1 MSEFN
6 LYEQLLEQH
15 LQKTETTQCEH
26 TNVNINGGIHFCH
39 DCGKEMKEFSQQ
51 PTKNV
56 VDPSRCYIR
65 KVKDK
70 SIYDDVKHM
79 NISDHIKDMANIIY
93 TQVCGNTTHRGTTRR
108 GIVFGAIFH
117 SYKLDKNPQSCDT
130 LIKQF
135 NIKRK
140 DALKGLKF
148 INEHAPSNSPLRT
161 TYITP
166 EHLIHEFLKKFNVSK
181 ERKKEVLDL
190 YHSIKGTS
198 SILNRSRPQSVAA
211 GVIYYYI
218 QMTDRQID
226 IKNFVK
232 QVNLSELTIN
242 KISKEIS
249 RIRQTT
255 DLI

>member
-1 MSEFN
+1 MSDFS
-6 LYEQLLEQH
+6 LYEKLLDQH
-15 LQKTETTQCEH
+15 TKKTELQSCNH
-26 TNVNINGGIHFCH
+26 NDAIIHNGIRLCIE
-39 DCGKEMKEFSQQ
+39 CGVELKEPVHIVKSII
-51 PTKNV
+51 
-56 VDPSRCYIR
+56 DPSRCYIR
-65 KVKDK
+65 KIKNK

-79 NISDHIKDMANIIY
+79 NISDHIKDMANTIY

-117 SYKLDKNPQSCDT
+117 SYKLDKNPQSCDS

-135 NIKRK
+135 RIKRK

-166 EHLIHEFLKKFNVSK
+166 EHLIHEFLGKFNVSCEK
-181 ERKKEVLDL
+181 KKEIFRL
-190 YHSIKGTS
+190 YEEIKGTS

-211 GVIYYYI
+211 GIIYYYI
-218 QMTDRQID
+218 QLTDRHID
-226 IKNFVK
+226 IKDFVK
-232 QVNLSELTIN
+232 QVNLSELTIH